1 MNDPITHTLAPGESL
16 TGDAAHAWEST
27 RQKAAAIAGEATQVW
42 ESTKGKAGEV
52 LQSSERYVREHPG
65 TSVLGVFGAG
75 MLVGALIAWSVAHEQ
90 RDDAADSIHRFLAGL
105 GRKLNLD

>member
-1 MNDPITHTLAPGESL
+1 MNDPIIATLEQAESRTGEAARVWES
-16 TGDAAHAWEST
+16 TKEKASAVAGEAAHAWEN
-27 RQKAAAIAGEATQVW
+27 
-42 ESTKGKAGEV
+42 TKGKASEV

-75 MLVGALIAWSVAHEQ
+75 MLVGALVAWSVAHEQ
-90 RDDAADSIHRFLAGL
+90 RDDTAASIHRFLAGL